1 MSSPRRSF
9 FVVLLW
15 TTSCAMVPSLVALTS
30 APVRARADQE
40 AVKQIDGR
48 ELFNTYC
55 ASCHG
60 ASGVGNGPA
69 AASMR
74 RTPPDITGLASA
86 NGGVFPVERARRIVD
101 GREVEAHGDRDMPVW
116 GDAFKALQGSRSE
129 EDVRARIGAI
139 LDYLAS
145 IQRRRA

>member
-1 MSSPRRSF
+1 MCSPRRSF

-15 TTSCAMVPSLVALTS
+15 TLSCAIVPSLAALTS
-30 APVRARADQE
+30 APVHAGTAQE
-40 AVKQIDGR
+40 AVKIDGR

-60 ASGVGNGPA
+60 VSGVGNGPA

-86 NGGVFPVERARRIVD
+86 NGGVFPVERVRRIVD

-116 GDAFKALQGSRSE
+116 GDAFKALRGARSE